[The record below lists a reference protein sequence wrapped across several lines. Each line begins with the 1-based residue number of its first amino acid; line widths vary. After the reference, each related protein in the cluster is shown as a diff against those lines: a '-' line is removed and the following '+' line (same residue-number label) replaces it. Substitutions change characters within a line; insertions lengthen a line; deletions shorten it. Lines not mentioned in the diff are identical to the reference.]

1 MPFSDGVP
9 SSPPGPGS
17 SLEDSLNYYKAQYE
31 SLESDLAEFQASSKD
46 LETEL
51 EKDIE
56 ASEKR
61 ERDLKDKAT
70 KLQYDVDEWKAK
82 YNQAKK
88 EANSAQNQ
96 LQKEVTA
103 LRDQNRS
110 LLHRLRDIEV
120 ANDEVERQQRNT
132 ESSLTDM
139 ESKYNQTIERSSM
152 LEEEMKASEQEREAL
167 RIEAQR
173 LKDEF
178 SDLKIEN
185 GITKEKLRKT
195 EGLLQRA
202 RKPLTIDLTQ
212 TASPRSELSPTTT
225 NDSSPS
231 FDTPPPKT
239 ASSSGISDTPTPPS
253 PPMSE
258 KSASLTK
265 ASPKPKIF
273 VTPSIP
279 KTRTSII
286 ANNTTPRQSTYN
298 SRITSHAMGS
308 SVQANS
314 RGTPSSA
321 FRQSMSKPLPVPR
334 RGPGLPPSG
343 SLIQLRTLRGNIAKL
358 SERVHTATSKLPG
371 PVNTPP
377 KASPRSGSALSQ
389 HIPSSVTVRSGRK
402 RVTGSTVSGVD
413 FLPDPGTPSSIRPK
427 SSRTSIG
434 YQRPTSPT
442 KDNRTSVTF
451 QRPASPTKG
460 DMAPPQPRPSSRAS
474 TSSRLS
480 MNTGGYVP
488 GHSRPSSRASLSF
501 RTPLGLQ
508 PNASTDG
515 VRPHSSLSNRSG
527 LDGTMDEVDEEKKPD
542 EYATPTPRRTT
553 IGKRTSDVGST
564 IPSPTKRLSYG
575 MNSKLPAPANR
586 RQSSGLSDAAMRPP
600 SRQTNLNDVQEGYDP
615 DETF

>member
-1 MPFSDGVP
+1 M
-9 SSPPGPGS
+9 
-17 SLEDSLNYYKAQYE
+17 NYYKAQYE
-31 SLESDLAEFQASSKD
+31 SLEADLAEFQASSKD
-46 LETEL
+46 LEAEL
-51 EKDIE
+51 ERDIE
-56 ASEKR
+56 AAEKR

-88 EANSAQNQ
+88 EANAAQNQ
-96 LQKEVTA
+96 LQKEVTV

-110 LLHRLRDIEV
+110 LQHRLRDIEV
-120 ANDEVERQQRNT
+120 ANDNIERQQRNT

-139 ESKYNQTIERSSM
+139 ESKYNQMIERGLM
-152 LEEEMKASEQEREAL
+152 LDQEMKAAEQEREAM

-173 LKDEF
+173 LKDQF

-185 GITKEKLRKT
+185 EITKEKLRKT
-195 EGLLQRA
+195 EGLLERA

-253 PPMSE
+253 PPVSE
-258 KSASLTK
+258 KSASMTK
-265 ASPKPKIF
+265 ASPKPKAF

-279 KTRTSII
+279 KIRTSII
-286 ANNTTPRQSTYN
+286 ANNNTTPRQSTYS
-298 SRITSHAMGS
+298 SRITSHARGS

-314 RGTPSSA
+314 RGAPSSA
-321 FRQSMSKPLPVPR
+321 FRQSISKPLPVPR
-334 RGPGLPPSG
+334 QGPGLPPSG
-343 SLIQLRTLRGNIAKL
+343 SLMQLRTLRGNIAKL

-402 RVTGSTVSGVD
+402 RATGSTISGVD
-413 FLPDPGTPSSIRPK
+413 SPPDQGTPSIKPK

-434 YQRPTSPT
+434 Y
-442 KDNRTSVTF
+442 

-480 MNTGGYVP
+480 MNSGAFVP
-488 GHSRPSSRASLSF
+488 GHSRPGSRASMSF

-508 PNASTDG
+508 PNASTDA

-527 LDGTMDEVDEEKKPD
+527 LDGNMDEVDEENKSG

-553 IGKRTSDVGST
+553 IGKRTSDVGSA

-586 RQSSGLSDAAMRPP
+586 RQSSGLSDMTMRPP
-600 SRQTNLNDVQEGYDP
+600 SRQRNLNDVQEGYDP
-615 DETF
+615 NETF

>member
-17 SLEDSLNYYKAQYE
+17 SPEDALNYYKAQYE
-31 SLESDLAEFQASSKD
+31 SLEADLVEFQASSKD
-46 LETEL
+46 LEAEL
-51 EKDIE
+51 ERDIE
-56 ASEKR
+56 AAEKR

-70 KLQYDVDEWKAK
+70 KLQYDVDEWKVK

-88 EANSAQNQ
+88 EANAAQNQ

-110 LLHRLRDIEV
+110 LQHRLRDIEV
-120 ANDEVERQQRNT
+120 ANDDIERQQRNT

-139 ESKYNQTIERSSM
+139 ESKYNQTIERGLM
-152 LEEEMKASEQEREAL
+152 LDQEMKAAEQEREAM

-173 LKDEF
+173 LKDQF

-185 GITKEKLRKT
+185 EITKEKLRKT
-195 EGLLQRA
+195 EGLLERA

-253 PPMSE
+253 PPVSE
-258 KSASLTK
+258 KSASITE
-265 ASPKPKIF
+265 ASPKPKAF
-273 VTPSIP
+273 VTPNIP

-286 ANNTTPRQSTYN
+286 ANNNTTPRQLTYS
-298 SRITSHAMGS
+298 SRTTSHVRGS

-314 RGTPSSA
+314 RGAPSSA

-343 SLIQLRTLRGNIAKL
+343 SLMQLRTLRGNIAKL

-377 KASPRSGSALSQ
+377 KASPRTGSALGQ

-402 RVTGSTVSGVD
+402 RATGSTISGVD
-413 FLPDPGTPSSIRPK
+413 SLPDQGTPSIKPMSG
-427 SSRTSIG
+427 RTSIG
-434 YQRPTSPT
+434 Y
-442 KDNRTSVTF
+442 

-480 MNTGGYVP
+480 MNSGAFVP
-488 GHSRPSSRASLSF
+488 GHSRPGSRASMSF

-508 PNASTDG
+508 PNASTDA
-515 VRPHSSLSNRSG
+515 VRPHSSLSTRSG
-527 LDGTMDEVDEEKKPD
+527 LDGNMDEVDEENKPSD
-542 EYATPTPRRTT
+542 YATPTPRRTT
-553 IGKRTSDVGST
+553 IGKRTSDVGSA

-586 RQSSGLSDAAMRPP
+586 RQSSGLSDVTMRPP
-600 SRQTNLNDVQEGYDP
+600 SRQINLNDVQEGYDP
-615 DETF
+615 NETF